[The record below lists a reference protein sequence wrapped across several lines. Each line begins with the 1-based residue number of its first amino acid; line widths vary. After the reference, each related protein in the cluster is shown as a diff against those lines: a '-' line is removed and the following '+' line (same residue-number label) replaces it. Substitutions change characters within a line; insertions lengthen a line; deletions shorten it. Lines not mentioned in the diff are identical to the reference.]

1 MTSDLQTT
9 HNATFQQFKETCG
22 GCLTIKFDYK
32 KYTLSKMITDIWN
45 QLEQGL

>member
-22 GCLTIKFDYK
+22 VVNNKFDYK